1 LRQEPIQSVE
11 ISTIAHAT
19 EDPSKVDN
27 ALQNLLLDTHQ
38 PFTRRYLEGHHG
50 NPIVKIEAKLTHESA
65 ARFAYTLIRHLSK
78 SERLILLR
86 DLQLHSDDDGNLY
99 IRVDKQKSLL
109 GAFQMAEEDPIR
121 VKIKFNRLMGDSKKS
136 MMNFLE
142 SE

>member
-1 LRQEPIQSVE
+1 M
-11 ISTIAHAT
+11 
-19 EDPSKVDN
+19 
-27 ALQNLLLDTHQ
+27 
-38 PFTRRYLEGHHG
+38 
-50 NPIVKIEAKLTHESA
+50 KIESKLTHENA

-78 SERLILLR
+78 SERLKLLR

-109 GAFQMAEEDPIR
+109 GAIQMAEEDPIR
-121 VKIKFNRLMGDSKKS
+121 VKIKFNRLMGDCKKS